1 VSAPV
6 LSRPDRPLPTV
17 RSTQAIGTT
26 ASVVVDDPALADA
39 ALGLLT
45 VDLTDLDGACS
56 RFRPDSEL
64 RRIER
69 VGQGRPMPVSPLL
82 FEALAAATAVAART
96 AGIVDPTIGS
106 ALVELGYDRDFADL
120 PGDDPTPLG
129 EPQAAPGWWQVRLD
143 AADRTVTIPTG
154 VHVDL
159 GSTGKAFAADR
170 SARRIAEAL
179 GCGVLVNLGGDVSV
193 AGPVPVGGWGVG
205 IARSCTTAP
214 ADADAVVALHSGGLA
229 TSGTT
234 ARTWSRDG
242 RRVHHI
248 VDPWT
253 GEVAPSTWALVSV
266 VAGSCLEANGWS
278 TASVVWG
285 PDAPGNLGAHG
296 VAARLVAPDG
306 AVTLVGGWPR
316 VPAVPAVFGGE
327 A

>member
-6 LSRPDRPLPTV
+6 LTRPGGSTPTV
-17 RSTQAIGTT
+17 RTMQAIGTT

-39 ALGLLT
+39 ALGLLR
-45 VDLTDLDGACS
+45 VDLSDLDAACS

-64 RRIER
+64 RRVER
-69 VGQGRPMPVSPLL
+69 LGQGRPMPVSPLL
-82 FEALAAATAVAART
+82 FDALAAATAVAVRT

-106 ALVELGYDRDFADL
+106 ALVELGYDRDFADV
-120 PGDDPTPLG
+120 PGDDPTPLP
-129 EPQAAPGWWQVRLD
+129 EPEAAPGWWQVRLD
-143 AADRTVTIPTG
+143 ATEGTVAIPPG

-170 SARRIAEAL
+170 SAGRIAEAL

-193 AGPVPVGGWGVG
+193 AGPAPAEGWGVG
-205 IARSCTTAP
+205 IAHSCTTAP
-214 ADADAVVALHSGGLA
+214 TDADEVVALRSGGLA

-253 GEVAPSTWALVSV
+253 GAVAPSTWAVVSV
-266 VAGSCLEANGWS
+266 LADSCQEANGWS

-285 PDAPGNLGAHG
+285 PDAPGILGSHG
-296 VAARLVAPDG
+296 VPARLVAPDG
-306 AVTLVGGWPR
+306 TVTLVGGWPTG
-316 VPAVPAVFGGE
+316 PAVPARSGG
-327 A
+327 AA